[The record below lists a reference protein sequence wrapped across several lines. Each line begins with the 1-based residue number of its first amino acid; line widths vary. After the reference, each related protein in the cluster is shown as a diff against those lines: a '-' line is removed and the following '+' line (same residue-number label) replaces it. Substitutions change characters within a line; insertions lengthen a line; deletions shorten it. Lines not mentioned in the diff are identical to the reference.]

1 MVESLIPKSAF
12 VGLDN
17 VAHLATGGESP
28 MLRSHSDVLQQFMQ
42 DKSSG
47 EPARDLQAQ
56 VMEQARDKCATL
68 FKVPA
73 QDVTFLSSATEG
85 INTLCYALDWQSGD
99 NVVVADVEFPSDIL
113 PWANLRAR
121 GVEVRIV
128 RNNNWVVSEADILT
142 QVDENTRVVAVSQVS
157 MFTGQHMDVAM
168 LSRGIRSAGAI
179 FLMDVTHAAGVVP
192 VDASLADIA
201 VSSCYKWMLGTHG
214 TAVFYRNRQ
223 TLPDL
228 APPFLGWAS
237 VSSGGGWKDPL
248 DYQVHNNADCYL
260 AANPSYIS
268 LYILNHAL
276 DHLLELGE
284 QKIHTHSLALGRLV
298 RAGLEP
304 FNYEMMTPVEDHR
317 RAGNTCFMVAGV
329 DELRKALGDLGV
341 LVWGAYGDFGR
352 VRISAHV
359 HNDSEDVERLLDAL
373 SRCQRGV

>member
-128 RNNNWVVSEADILT
+128 RNDNWVVSEADILT

-248 DYQVHNNADCYL
+248 DYQVHNTADCYL